1 MSLWHWKLHLRRS
14 SNLNGKEFAK
24 ISKMEI
30 TFLVDLV
37 ALAGFLSNP
46 SFYTKAILVLPLI
59 VAGSLGS
66 MSAALFNNLY
76 DMDIDG
82 SMKRTSYRTGIVNS
96 NTYRRMFAYGILM
109 LAASMLIS
117 YFTINLLTALF
128 IFLGFLSYVFLYT
141 IFLKRRTTWNIV
153 IGGIAGSFPAFAGWA
168 AVSNSISFTAAFIA
182 FLVFLWTPTHFWSL
196 ATGNAEDYKNANVP
210 MLPAVVGTQKSSTYI
225 IANTALLF
233 AYSILPIFFKQIN
246 VGPAY
251 YVFAVV
257 LGAILLYYTILPV
270 KSGFSKQSFKKAFHF
285 SNYYLMILLI
295 AICLVNF
302 LH

>member
-1 MSLWHWKLHLRRS
+1 M
-14 SNLNGKEFAK
+14 NGKEFVK
-24 ISKMEI
+24 ISKLEI

-46 SFYTKAILVLPLI
+46 YFYAKSILLIPLI

-66 MSAALFNNLY
+66 MSAAFFNNLY
-76 DMDIDG
+76 DMDID
-82 SMKRTSYRTGIVNS
+82 STMKRTSYRTGIVNR
-96 NTYRRMFAYGILM
+96 NTYWRMFAYGILM

-117 YFTINLLTALF
+117 YFTINLLTAFF

-168 AVSNSISFTAAFIA
+168 AASNSISLTAAFIA

-210 MLPAVVGTQKSSTYI
+210 MLPAVVGTQKSSKYI
-225 IANTALLF
+225 IANTAVLF
-233 AYSILPIFFKQIN
+233 AYSILPIFIKQIN

-251 YVFAVV
+251 YVMAVI
-257 LGAILLYYTILPV
+257 LGIMMLYYTIMPL

-285 SNYYLMILLI
+285 SNYYLMILLVT
-295 AICLVNF
+295 ICLVNF

>member
-1 MSLWHWKLHLRRS
+1 M
-14 SNLNGKEFAK
+14 NGKEFVK
-24 ISKMEI
+24 ISKLEI

-37 ALAGFLSNP
+37 AVAGFLSNP
-46 SFYTKAILVLPLI
+46 YFYNKLILLIPLL

-66 MSAALFNNLY
+66 MSSAFFNNLY

-82 SMKRTSYRTGIVNS
+82 SMKRTSYRTGIVNKNS
-96 NTYRRMFAYGILM
+96 YGRLFAYGLAM
-109 LAASMLIS
+109 LVASMLIS
-117 YFTINLLTALF
+117 YLLINLLTAIF

-141 IFLKRRTTWNIV
+141 VFLKRRTTWNIV

-168 AVSNSISFTAAFIA
+168 AVSNSVSITAAFIA

-196 ATGNAEDYKNANVP
+196 ATGNTEDYKKANVP
-210 MLPAVVGTQKSSTYI
+210 MLPAVVGMQKSSTYI
-225 IANTALLF
+225 IANTVVLF
-233 AYSILPIFFKQIN
+233 VYSILPLFFSEIH

-251 YVFAVV
+251 YVMAVILGVIMVYYSV
-257 LGAILLYYTILPV
+257 LPLR
-270 KSGFSKQSFKKAFHF
+270 SGFTKQSYKKAFHF

-302 LH
+302 IH